1 MMSLVIVFCLAG
13 LLTSLWL
20 GGAAVYISSLVG
32 WDSLMLLPPSDMAV
46 FVAGTFGPVVA
57 LWLLVGFVNMAV
69 SGHRQEHVL
78 NTLAQQARHTSD
90 HVEAQVRTL
99 LQIQADSRRRA
110 AVEGM
115 ELALRDLNA
124 HASLLAERLGMI
136 STAEAETL
144 WGRTVSGDVW
154 AFAQAFLV
162 RAVAYPEFAG
172 MLAERILGDPVSA
185 QALHCF
191 IRRCEA
197 LRHEVQEHDLH
208 PLFGQVIEEGP
219 LARLHTLFL
228 DITDRVE
235 ILRDVRS
242 SSVPGPS
249 VAKAPAPVAVP
260 VSAGDGLDAS
270 FDEVALLHNTD
281 FGDENDPGAA
291 ALGTNVPPSPGS
303 ARAVGLDR
311 LNDALARMG
320 GGGVRPG
327 EWGGQSVDTA
337 SSVRE
342 EQAGSLS
349 SRSVRQSSDS
359 VS

>member
-20 GGAAVYISSLVG
+20 GGAVVYISSLVG

-57 LWLLVGFVNMAV
+57 LWLLVGFVNMAA

-99 LQIQADSRRRA
+99 LQIQADSRRRE

-124 HASLLAERLGMI
+124 HASLLAERLGMV

-144 WGRTVSGDVW
+144 WGRIVSGDVW

-162 RAVAYPEFAG
+162 RAAAYPEFAG

-242 SSVPGPS
+242 SSLSGSS
-249 VAKAPAPVAVP
+249 VTKAPAPV
-260 VSAGDGLDAS
+260 STGDEMDAS

-281 FGDENDPGAA
+281 FGDENGSVAMA
-291 ALGTNVPPSPGS
+291 SGTKVPPSPSS
-303 ARAVGLDR
+303 ARAADLDR

-320 GGGVRPG
+320 GGGVRTG
-327 EWGGQSVDTA
+327 EWGGQFADAA

-342 EQAGSLS
+342 EPAGILP
-349 SRSVRQSSDS
+349 SRSVRQPSEP

>member
-1 MMSLVIVFCLAG
+1 MMALVVVFCLAG

-20 GGAAVYISSLVG
+20 GGAVLYIGSLVG

-46 FVAGTFGPVVA
+46 LVAGTFGPVVA
-57 LWLLVGFVNMAV
+57 LWLLVGFINMAA

-78 NTLAQQARHTSD
+78 NTLAQQSRHTSD

-99 LQIQADSRRRA
+99 LQMQADSRRQA

-124 HASLLAERLGMI
+124 HASLLAERLGMV

-162 RAVAYPEFAG
+162 RAAAYPEFAG
-172 MLAERILGDPVSA
+172 MLAERALGDPVSV

-197 LRHEVQEHDLH
+197 LRHEVQQHDLH

-228 DITDRVE
+228 DLADRIE
-235 ILRDVRS
+235 ILRDVKVGSADSFSSTVEDVVRQRVS
-242 SSVPGPS
+242 SSL
-249 VAKAPAPVAVP
+249 
-260 VSAGDGLDAS
+260 GDDS
-270 FDEVALLHNTD
+270 SLLEQTD
-281 FGDENDPGAA
+281 FGDENDPA
-291 ALGTNVPPSPGS
+291 VPEPEPVYGSGSRASASP
-303 ARAVGLDR
+303 RTFGLDR
-311 LNDALARMG
+311 LHDALARMG
-320 GGGVRPG
+320 GGGAYSSSTLGDGATGLPERPVQG
-327 EWGGQSVDTA
+327 EKGVLSREAQHPA
-337 SSVRE
+337 SDAV
-342 EQAGSLS
+342 
-349 SRSVRQSSDS
+349 V
-359 VS
+359 